1 MAKTDQK
8 ACLSTSK
15 DLPPNPPCPSL
26 RPRGGAGDGSR
37 VVGGVDGGGDGGVSL
52 EAGRK
57 VQNQAK
63 QQSEE
68 APPPP
73 PKPSNLVKPKPK
85 HNSPDYVLTLAYI
98 VLYLE
103 DGDAITNAN
112 TPVMDDFA
120 KSSTGYC
127 ELDASSLAV
136 GLPEGLMGNSEVGH
150 LNIGAGRVVWQDVVR
165 IDQTIKNGQLPDN
178 AVIKK
183 TFESAKNG
191 NGRLHLCGL
200 VSHGGVH
207 SKQEHLYNLL
217 KAAKQYGVPEVY
229 IHFFGDGRDTDPKSG
244 AGYMEELVKTAKEIG
259 IGKIATVVGRYY
271 AMDRDKRW
279 ERVELALKGMILGE
293 GEESTDP
300 VATVKE
306 RYARG
311 GDKDKDEFLTPII
324 VGGQEGRIKDDD
336 TVFFFNYRSDRV
348 RQITQLLGDVDRS
361 VLPDFPYPKI
371 NKLVTMTQ
379 YKTDY
384 PFEIAFEPQR
394 MGNVLAEW
402 LGKQQVEQVHIA
414 ETEKY
419 AHVTFFFNGGVEK
432 VFALETRDEKQDLV
446 PSNKSVAT
454 YDKAPEMSADGV
466 ANQVAKRLGEQKFPF
481 VMNNFAP
488 PDMVGHTGV
497 YEAAIVGVEA
507 TDKAIGKI
515 YEACK
520 KEGYILFIT
529 ADHGNAE
536 EMKFADGKPKTSHTT
551 NKVPFIMANAPEGW
565 SLKKEGGVLG
575 DVAPTVL
582 AAMGLPQPEEMT
594 GANLLTKA

>member
-1 MAKTDQK
+1 MAQTDQK

-15 DLPPNPPCPSL
+15 DLPPDPPDPSSK
-26 RPRGGAGDGSR
+26 PRGGVGVGVVIDGW
-37 VVGGVDGGGDGGVSL
+37 GVPGADS
-52 EAGRK
+52 
-57 VQNQAK
+57 
-63 QQSEE
+63 
-68 APPPP
+68 
-73 PKPSNLVKPKPK
+73 PK
-85 HNSPDYVLTLAYI
+85 
-98 VLYLE
+98 
-103 DGDAITNAN
+103 DGDAITNAK

-120 KSSTGYC
+120 QSKTGYC
-127 ELDASSLAV
+127 ELEASSLAV

-165 IDQTIKNGQLPDN
+165 IDQTIKEGKLAEND
-178 AVIKK
+178 VIKK
-183 TFESAKNG
+183 TFEGAKNG

-207 SKQEHLYNLL
+207 SKQVHLYNLL
-217 KAAKQYGVPEVY
+217 KAAKQYGVPKVY
-229 IHFFGDGRDTDPKSG
+229 IHFFGDGRDVDPKSG
-244 AGYMEELVKTAKEIG
+244 ADYMEELIKTAGEIG
-259 IGKIATVVGRYY
+259 IGEIATVVGRYY

-279 ERVELALKGMILGE
+279 ERVQIALDGMINGK

-300 VATVKE
+300 VKTVRE

-311 GDKDKDEFLTPII
+311 GDKDKDEFLSPII
-324 VGGQEGRIKDDD
+324 VGGDERRIKDDD

-361 VLPDFPYPKI
+361 VLPDFNYPKI
-371 NKLVTMTQ
+371 KNLVTMTQ
-379 YKTDY
+379 YKVDY
-384 PFEIAFEPQR
+384 PFEIAFKPQH

-402 LGKQQVEQVHIA
+402 LGKQGVEQVHIA

-446 PSNKSVAT
+446 PSNKTVAT

-466 ANQVAKRLGEQKFPF
+466 ANQVVKRLGEQKFPF

-520 KEGYILFIT
+520 KQGYVLFIT

-536 EMKFADGKPKTSHTT
+536 EMKFPDGKPKTSHTT

-565 SLKKEGGVLG
+565 SLKKDGGVLG

-594 GANLLTKA
+594 GTNLLTKA

>member
-1 MAKTDQK
+1 MAPDHK
-8 ACLSTSK
+8 ACLIVI
-15 DLPPNPPCPSL
+15 
-26 RPRGGAGDGSR
+26 DGW
-37 VVGGVDGGGDGGVSL
+37 GIP
-52 EAGRK
+52 
-57 VQNQAK
+57 
-63 QQSEE
+63 SEE
-68 APPPP
+68 S
-73 PKPSNLVKPKPK
+73 PK
-85 HNSPDYVLTLAYI
+85 
-98 VLYLE
+98 
-103 DGDAITNAN
+103 DGDAIAAAE
-112 TPVMDDFA
+112 TPVMDELS
-120 KSSTGYC
+120 KSATGFT

-165 IDQTIKNGQLPDN
+165 IDQTIKKGELGQND
-178 AVIKK
+178 VIKA
-183 TFESAKNG
+183 TFERAKSG

-200 VSHGGVH
+200 ISHGGVH
-207 SKQEHLYNLL
+207 AKQTHLYALL
-217 KAAKQYGVPEVY
+217 KAAKEAGVPKVY

-244 AGYMEELVKTAKEIG
+244 AGYMQELLDTIKEIG
-259 IGKIATVVGRYY
+259 TGELATVVGRYY

-279 ERVELALKGMILGE
+279 ERIEVALKGMYLGE
-293 GEESTDP
+293 GEASTDP
-300 VATVKE
+300 VQTVKE
-306 RYARG
+306 RYEKG
-311 GDKDKDEFLTPII
+311 ENDEFLKPII
-324 VGGQEGRIKDDD
+324 IGGDERRIKEDD

-348 RQITQLLGDVDRS
+348 RQITQLMGDVDRS
-361 VLPDFPYPKI
+361 PLPDFPFPNI
-371 NKLVTMTQ
+371 KLVTMTQ
-379 YKTDY
+379 YKLDY
-384 PFEIAFEPQR
+384 PFDIAFKPQH

-402 LGKQQVEQVHIA
+402 LGKQGVKQVHIA

-432 VFALETRDEKQDLV
+432 VFPLETRDETQDLV

-466 ANQVAKRLGEQKFPF
+466 ANQVVKRLGEQEFPF

-497 YEAAIVGVEA
+497 YEAAIVGCAA

-515 YEACK
+515 LEGCK

-536 EMKFADGKPKTSHTT
+536 EMKFPDGKPKTSHTT
-551 NKVPFIMANAPEGW
+551 NKVPFIMANAPKGW

-575 DVAPTVL
+575 DVAPTIL

-594 GANLLTKA
+594 GQNLLVRA

>member
-15 DLPPNPPCPSL
+15 DLPPDPPYPSSK
-26 RPRGGAGDGSR
+26 PRGGG
-37 VVGGVDGGGDGGVSL
+37 VGVDGVSVEASQQSQNAPGGVAVPL
-52 EAGRK
+52 PQQ
-57 VQNQAK
+57 QN
-63 QQSEE
+63 
-68 APPPP
+68 
-73 PKPSNLVKPKPK
+73 PKSK
-85 HNSPDYVLTLAYI
+85 PDYILTLAYI
-98 VLYLE
+98 ILYLQ
-103 DGDAITNAN
+103 DGDAITNAK
-112 TPVMDDFA
+112 TPVMDGFA
-120 KSSTGYC
+120 QSKTGYC
-127 ELDASSLAV
+127 ELEASSLAV

-165 IDQTIKNGQLPDN
+165 IDQTIKEGKLAEND
-178 AVIKK
+178 VIKK
-183 TFESAKNG
+183 TFEGAKNG

-207 SKQEHLYNLL
+207 SKQIHLYNLL
-217 KAAKQYGVPEVY
+217 KAAKQYGVPKVY
-229 IHFFGDGRDTDPKSG
+229 IHFFGDGRDVDPKSG
-244 AGYMEELVKTAKEIG
+244 ADYMEELIKTAGEIG
-259 IGKIATVVGRYY
+259 IGEIATVVGRYY

-279 ERVELALKGMILGE
+279 ERVQIALDGMVNGK

-300 VATVKE
+300 VKTVRE

-311 GDKDKDEFLTPII
+311 GDKDKDEFLSPII
-324 VGGQEGRIKDDD
+324 VGGDEGRIKDDD

-361 VLPDFPYPKI
+361 VLPDFNYPKI
-371 NKLVTMTQ
+371 KNLVTMTQ
-379 YKTDY
+379 YKVDY
-384 PFEIAFEPQR
+384 PFEIAFKPQH

-402 LGKQQVEQVHIA
+402 LGKQGVEQVHIA

-446 PSNKSVAT
+446 PSNKTVAT

-466 ANQVAKRLGEQKFPF
+466 ADQVAKRLGEQKFPF

-520 KEGYILFIT
+520 KEGYVLFIT

-536 EMKFADGKPKTSHTT
+536 EMKFPDGKPKTSHTT

-565 SLKKEGGVLG
+565 SLKKDGGVLG
-575 DVAPTVL
+575 DVAPTIL

-594 GANLLTKA
+594 GTNLLTKA

>member
-1 MAKTDQK
+1 MSKTEQK
-8 ACLSTSK
+8 ACLIVI
-15 DLPPNPPCPSL
+15 DGWGIPSE
-26 RPRGGAGDGSR
+26 DS
-37 VVGGVDGGGDGGVSL
+37 
-52 EAGRK
+52 
-57 VQNQAK
+57 
-63 QQSEE
+63 
-68 APPPP
+68 
-73 PKPSNLVKPKPK
+73 PKN
-85 HNSPDYVLTLAYI
+85 
-98 VLYLE
+98 
-103 DGDAITNAN
+103 GDAIAGGN
-112 TPVMDDFA
+112 TPVMDELSQDANGF
-120 KSSTGYC
+120 T

-165 IDQTIKNGQLPDN
+165 IDLTIKNDELNDN
-178 AVIKK
+178 EVIKK
-183 TFESAKNG
+183 TFQDAAAG

-207 SKQEHLYNLL
+207 AKQTHLYALV
-217 KAAKQYGVPEVY
+217 KAAKAYGVPKVF

-244 AGYMEELVKTAKEIG
+244 AGYMQELIETLEEIG
-259 IGKIATVVGRYY
+259 LGQIATVVGRYY

-293 GEESTDP
+293 GEASEDP
-300 VATVKE
+300 VATVKA
-306 RYARG
+306 RYELG
-311 GDKDKDEFLTPII
+311 GSKDKDEFLTPII
-324 VGGQEGRIKDDD
+324 VGGDEGRIKDDD

-348 RQITQLLGDVDRS
+348 RQITQVLGDIDRS

-371 NKLVTMTQ
+371 NNLVTMTS
-379 YKTDY
+379 YKGDY
-384 PFEIAFEPQR
+384 PFPVAFAPQH

-402 LGKQQVEQVHIA
+402 LGKQNVEQVHIA

-432 VFALETRDEKQDLV
+432 VFPLETRDQSQDLV

-454 YDKAPEMSADGV
+454 YDLAPEMSADGV
-466 ANQVAKRLGEQKFPF
+466 ATQVCKRLTEQKFPF

-497 YEAAIVGVEA
+497 YEAAIVGCET

-515 YEACK
+515 LEACK
-520 KEGYILFIT
+520 AEGYILFIT
-529 ADHGNAE
+529 SDHGNAE
-536 EMKFADGKPKTSHTT
+536 EMKFPDGKPKTSHTT

-565 SLKKEGGVLG
+565 SLQKKDGVLG
-575 DVAPTVL
+575 DVAPTIL

-594 GANLLTKA
+594 GKSLLKRAA